1 MALRSRHGFYR
12 RHGGTR
18 LTLTPAELDV
28 LGGIAAAMG
37 QLIETDEPQDTDP
50 LAELVGI
57 DDEAEVPADPAL
69 LRLFPDAYPGDE
81 EAASEFRRFTE
92 RGLRQLKAHRVGR
105 LLSLVVEMAE
115 QIDEDGDDATAQVA
129 ADDAEVLLG
138 ALNDMRLVLGS
149 RLGIVADDQDV
160 GADWAEGDPRHQQF
174 DVYQWLTWLQST
186 LLETLHG

>member
-69 LRLFPDAYPGDE
+69 AGARLYVQ
-81 EAASEFRRFTE
+81 AAFFDSAAALGLSASA
-92 RGLRQLKAHRVGR
+92 GLRITIQ
-105 LLSLVVEMAE
+105 
-115 QIDEDGDDATAQVA
+115 
-129 ADDAEVLLG
+129 
-138 ALNDMRLVLGS
+138 
-149 RLGIVADDQDV
+149 
-160 GADWAEGDPRHQQF
+160 P
-174 DVYQWLTWLQST
+174 
-186 LLETLHG
+186 